1 MKTVRTLVTGVALLV
16 KINILGD
23 TAGNCLEPP
32 SLSVAEF
39 TRTKEDVRSKD
50 PGPKH
55 LPEDGGPPLPAAA
68 LLCLS
73 LHVVAGDFSSSDA
86 EGVVEF
92 AGDEKHEDG
101 EDGLYAWLVNCF
113 EN

>member
-1 MKTVRTLVTGVALLV
+1 MALI

-39 TRTKEDVRSKD
+39 TRAEEDVRSKD
-50 PGPKH
+50 PSPEH

-73 LHVVAGDFSSSDA
+73 LHVVAVDFSTGDA
-86 EGVVEF
+86 KGVVEF

-101 EDGLYAWLVNCF
+101 ENGLQALSVNHL
-113 EN
+113 ET